1 MQLVEHCGN
10 LAVDVLG
17 TVVGMEPDDDERQR
31 DEHLLQHRDEERLGD
46 PGHGADMLELG
57 DFVDQVDVVDA
68 LHAVPVTLMHRVHA
82 HVAGL
87 AGGVR
92 PPTLAD
98 AHRGRPR
105 VVDGRPP
112 RAVSLRPAQVVQVGR
127 GQPRQPLEAR
137 IAEHLVLA
145 AQHLA
150 GRGTAELAAD
160 LVGLGQQ
167 ADVRRRV
174 HALERPAAVR
184 RAAVLDPSGRPVLPD
199 QARDL
204 GARQPR
210 RLAKELTYR
219 ALARAAQRIVIQT
232 HQSSTHEPVGLV
244 PVQRRETHFPVA
256 VEKAPDLLH
265 RAEPFGLQRHDHPPN
280 DRPNRTLQAH
290 LVPVGH
296 KFGHVFYAAASKG
309 CSLAWARSMR
319 CSNESRSLRV
329 NFHSKGWA
337 MAS

>member
-1 MQLVEHCGN
+1 
-10 LAVDVLG
+10 
-17 TVVGMEPDDDERQR
+17 MEPDDHERQR
-31 DEHLLQHRDEERLGD
+31 DEHLLQHRDEERLRD
-46 PGHGADMLELG
+46 PRHGADMLELRHL
-57 DFVDQVDVVDA
+57 VDQVDVVDA
-68 LHAVPVTLMHRVHA
+68 LHAVSVTLMHRVHA
-82 HVAGL
+82 HVARL

-92 PPTLAD
+92 PSALAD

-112 RAVSLRPAQVVQVGR
+112 RAVGLRPPQVVQMRR
-127 GQPRQPLEAR
+127 GQPRQPLEAG

-150 GRGTAELAAD
+150 RRGTAELAAD
-160 LVGLGQQ
+160 LVGLRQQ

-174 HALERPAAVR
+174 HPLERPAAVR
-184 RAAVLDPSGRPVLPD
+184 RAAVLDPSGRPVLAD
-199 QARDL
+199 QTGHL

-210 RLAKELTYR
+210 RLAHELAHR
-219 ALARAAQRIVIQT
+219 ALPRAAQRIVVQA
-232 HQSSTHEPVGLV
+232 HQRPAHEPVGLV

-290 LVPVGH
+290 VALETRYP
-296 KFGHVFYAAASKG
+296 FR
-309 CSLAWARSMR
+309 LT
-319 CSNESRSLRV
+319 
-329 NFHSKGWA
+329 
-337 MAS
+337 